1 MYIQDPTLASAFCEA
16 EKEYTE
22 QVENEILARYKEL
35 QECGFSENEA
45 LERTKGAEGER
56 YKRFLKILYGIINA
70 DTEKKTAEP
79 TAQITEKERFLMLM
93 KETSCKRNTK
103 NM

>member
-16 EKEYTE
+16 E
-22 QVENEILARYKEL
+22 
-35 QECGFSENEA
+35 
-45 LERTKGAEGER
+45 
-56 YKRFLKILYGIINA
+56 
-70 DTEKKTAEP
+70 TEKKTAEP